1 MKVSNIPNTNII
13 YLIENYEALLFDAYG
28 VLLNEFGVLP
38 GAINL
43 IDKLNNTNKPYF
55 ILTNDASRSVP
66 TSSNFYKSFGLEI
79 PEEKIITAGSLIYP
93 YFQENNL
100 KGSKCRV
107 IGTDDCFL
115 YVADA
120 GGIVGCNSNHKSE
133 GEIVI
138 DNCFS
143 NGYIDK
149 NAGGIIGSY
158 ALKYYSG
165 GKISVLNCYSTGDI
179 GGNHAGGITGHHTGS
194 ITDAVNKFIVR
205 NCYSNGKILGK
216 SAGGIFGSNK
226 QIGIDATMSKAG
238 PRVVRDIMGY
248 IVKNSKGK
256 KNFAQVATNRIA
268 QLIERGV
275 LKPASNSQKHP

>member
-120 GGIVGCNSNHKSE
+120 GGIVSDDDFD
-133 GEIVI
+133 VL
-138 DNCFS
+138 
-143 NGYIDK
+143 
-149 NAGGIIGSY
+149 IIGASPDNY
-158 ALKYYSG
+158 NFS
-165 GKISVLNCYSTGDI
+165 
-179 GGNHAGGITGHHTGS
+179 S
-194 ITDAVNKFIVR
+194 I
-205 NCYSNGKILGK
+205 
-216 SAGGIFGSNK
+216 
-226 QIGIDATMSKAG
+226 
-238 PRVVRDIMGY
+238 
-248 IVKNSKGK
+248 
-256 KNFAQVATNRIA
+256 
-268 QLIERGV
+268 
-275 LKPASNSQKHP
+275 

>member
-120 GGIVGCNSNHKSE
+120 GGIVSDDDFD
-133 GEIVI
+133 VL
-138 DNCFS
+138 
-143 NGYIDK
+143 
-149 NAGGIIGSY
+149 IIGASPDNY
-158 ALKYYSG
+158 TFSSIEDLVNNLFRMLDVKEKVSVVLLNPDLLYPKSTDYYGIGAGSILLWLESFVEVRYPG
-165 GKISVLNCYSTGDI
+165 QSKLQITRLGKPFKEIYQEAFRRTKTMNMVMVGDQLQTDIVGANNFGIDSVLVHSGLTKNDTLTGQNI
-179 GGNHAGGITGHHTGS
+179 YPSYTLSS
-194 ITDAVNKFIVR
+194 IND
-205 NCYSNGKILGK
+205 
-216 SAGGIFGSNK
+216 
-226 QIGIDATMSKAG
+226 
-238 PRVVRDIMGY
+238 
-248 IVKNSKGK
+248 
-256 KNFAQVATNRIA
+256 
-268 QLIERGV
+268 
-275 LKPASNSQKHP
+275 

>member
-1 MKVSNIPNTNII
+1 MILSTLLLFKAKNDIRLLMKVSNIPNTNII

-120 GGIVGCNSNHKSE
+120 GGIVSDDDFD
-133 GEIVI
+133 VL
-138 DNCFS
+138 
-143 NGYIDK
+143 
-149 NAGGIIGSY
+149 IIGASPDNY
-158 ALKYYSG
+158 NFSSIEDLVNNLFSMLDVKEKVSVVLLNPDLLYPKSTDYYG
-165 GKISVLNCYSTGDI
+165 I
-179 GGNHAGGITGHHTGS
+179 GAGS
-194 ITDAVNKFIVR
+194 ILLWL
-205 NCYSNGKILGK
+205 S
-216 SAGGIFGSNK
+216 
-226 QIGIDATMSKAG
+226 
-238 PRVVRDIMGY
+238 
-248 IVKNSKGK
+248 
-256 KNFAQVATNRIA
+256 
-268 QLIERGV
+268 LI
-275 LKPASNSQKHP
+275 HI

>member
-13 YLIENYEALLFDAYG
+13 YLIENYEALLYDAYG

-107 IGTDDCFL
+107 IGTDDCCL

-120 GGIVGCNSNHKSE
+120 GGIVSDDDFD
-133 GEIVI
+133 VL
-138 DNCFS
+138 
-143 NGYIDK
+143 
-149 NAGGIIGSY
+149 IIGASPDNY
-158 ALKYYSG
+158 NFSSIEDLVNNLFSMLDVKEKVSVVLLNPDLLYPKSTDYYGIGAGSILLWLESFVEVRYPG
-165 GKISVLNCYSTGDI
+165 QSKLQITRLGKPFKEIYQEAFRRTKTMNMVMVGDQLQTDIIGANNFGIDSVLVHSGLTKNDTLAGQDI
-179 GGNHAGGITGHHTGS
+179 YPSYTLSS
-194 ITDAVNKFIVR
+194 IND
-205 NCYSNGKILGK
+205 
-216 SAGGIFGSNK
+216 
-226 QIGIDATMSKAG
+226 
-238 PRVVRDIMGY
+238 
-248 IVKNSKGK
+248 
-256 KNFAQVATNRIA
+256 
-268 QLIERGV
+268 
-275 LKPASNSQKHP
+275 